1 MEDQVI
7 RRKYNTLVD
16 LSKFTSNKKK
26 NIEKSCNLSLQ
37 LSLLPNFV
45 QSVIMCQF
53 GNNLFKFLLKI
64 FS

>member
-16 LSKFTSNKKK
+16 LSKFTSNKK

-37 LSLLPNFV
+37 LSLLSNFV

-53 GNNLFKFLLKI
+53 GNNLFKFLRKI